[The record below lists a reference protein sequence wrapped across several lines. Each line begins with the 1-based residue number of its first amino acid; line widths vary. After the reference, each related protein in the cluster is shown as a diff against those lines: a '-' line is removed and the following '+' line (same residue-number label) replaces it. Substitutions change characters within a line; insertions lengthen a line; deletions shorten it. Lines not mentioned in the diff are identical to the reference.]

1 MPDWASKLA
10 MILLRGSVIGLGERS
25 VTSVCACSETD
36 EPARSST
43 KIRMK
48 QKYRNLLTG
57 SLLFETASNA
67 KERFATKRKT
77 RRALVTEGACP
88 RPEWY
93 LPAWFRRQE

>member
-67 KERFATKRKT
+67 NERFRYEKENAS
-77 RRALVTEGACP
+77 ALVTEGACP

-93 LPAWFRRQE
+93 LRAWFRPQE